1 MPKFDWGMPLT
12 ETGPTNPFSHPF
24 WKRHPDL
31 QKAIEWAAIGA
42 GAKIAWR
49 TIVTNPTA
57 FAIVLLVPTI
67 AVTAG
72 TLTVAGIELVVGKK
86 EAKELVEWYSLTVNI
101 WNDPY
106 AWHVETDRVVQG
118 AAEHIIEG
126 LVPGLLGVP
135 GELSKVKQP
144 IQEEVIQTAIWA
156 HWKFWK
162 SDQAQSAWGSVGEG
176 IGGGGSW

>member
-1 MPKFDWGMPLT
+1 MPKFEWGMPLT
-12 ETGPTNPFSHPF
+12 DTEPSDPFNYAF

-49 TIVTNPTA
+49 TIVTNPTI
-57 FAIVLLVPTI
+57 FAIVLLVPSV
-67 AVTAG
+67 AVVAG
-72 TLTVAGIELVVGKK
+72 TLTVAGVEIVVGKK

-118 AAEHIIEG
+118 AANYIIEG
-126 LVPGLLGVP
+126 VVEGVIGAP
-135 GELSKVKQP
+135 
-144 IQEEVIQTAIWA
+144 EEVYSVTKPVGVWA
-156 HWKFWK
+156 YWKFWK
-162 SDQAQSAWGSVGEG
+162 SDEAQSGWQDVGEG